1 MFDLKREDIA
11 AKTICVLRPGAGSR
25 PDVRLIEHKS
35 QRMVLKD
42 YSGGNTTLKA
52 LGLMLL
58 WREQAA
64 YQRLEGMEGIP
75 RCYGRLDPYTLVT
88 QYVDACQ
95 SSDVPT
101 EFLTEDLF
109 VRLRLLVDAMHARGV
124 VHGDLKRLDN
134 ILISADGTP
143 YLIDFSAAFWNGSNP
158 AAAFVM
164 PYLIDDDIR
173 AVYKLK
179 FRRVPELLTPAEE
192 AFLNARSPV
201 ERGFRVVREY
211 FRGPV
216 QKLAA
221 ANDGK

>member
-1 MFDLKREDIA
+1 MFDLKRKDIE
-11 AKTICVLRPGAGSR
+11 AKTICILRPGAGSR

-35 QRMVLKD
+35 QRLVLKD
-42 YSGGNTTLKA
+42 YSQGNTTLKA
-52 LGLMLL
+52 LGVMLL
-58 WREQAA
+58 WRERTA
-64 YQRLEGMEGIP
+64 YEHLEGLAGIP
-75 RCYGRLDPYTLVT
+75 RCHGQLDPYTLVT

-95 SSDVPT
+95 SSDVPV
-101 EFLTEDLF
+101 ELLTEDLF
-109 VRLRLLVDAMHARGV
+109 VRLRLLIDAMHARGV

-143 YLIDFSAAFWNGSNP
+143 YLLDFSAAFWNGSNP

-179 FRRVPELLTPAEE
+179 SRRVPELLTPAEE

-216 QKLAA
+216 QKLAGS
-221 ANDGK
+221 NEEK

>member
-1 MFDLKREDIA
+1 MFDLKRADIE
-11 AKTICVLRPGAGSR
+11 AKTICILRPGAGSR

-64 YQRLEGMEGIP
+64 YQRLEGMEGVP

-101 EFLTEDLF
+101 ELLTEDLF

-158 AAAFVM
+158 AAAFIM

-192 AFLNARSPV
+192 VFLNARSPV

-221 ANDGK
+221 SNDAK

>member
-1 MFDLKREDIA
+1 
-11 AKTICVLRPGAGSR
+11 
-25 PDVRLIEHKS
+25 EHKS
-35 QRMVLKD
+35 QRLVLKD
-42 YSGGNTTLKA
+42 YSQGNTTLKA
-52 LGLMLL
+52 LGVMLL
-58 WREQAA
+58 WRERTA
-64 YQRLEGMEGIP
+64 YEHLEGLAGIP
-75 RCYGRLDPYTLVT
+75 RCHGQLDPYTLVT

-95 SSDVPT
+95 SSDVPV
-101 EFLTEDLF
+101 ELLTEDLF
-109 VRLRLLVDAMHARGV
+109 VRLRLLIDAMHARGV

-143 YLIDFSAAFWNGSNP
+143 YLLDFSAAFWNGSNP

-179 FRRVPELLTPAEE
+179 SRRVPELLTPAEE

-216 QKLAA
+216 QKLAGS
-221 ANDGK
+221 NEEK